1 MTDEQIEII
10 QLIKNILSSKD
21 EKEKNELWN
30 KYKNITEKE
39 KFEEELILLVENQR
53 KQIGHLPC
61 FETLCQEKKI
71 LKDIPTEI
79 LSNNVIMDNLD
90 KLSFSAILKEKSRI
104 LMDISKD
111 IQKDKCIST
120 SNEKK

>member
-61 FETLCQEKKI
+61 FETLCQEKKML
-71 LKDIPTEI
+71 LKII
-79 LSNNVIMDNLD
+79 
-90 KLSFSAILKEKSRI
+90 
-104 LMDISKD
+104 
-111 IQKDKCIST
+111 
-120 SNEKK
+120 